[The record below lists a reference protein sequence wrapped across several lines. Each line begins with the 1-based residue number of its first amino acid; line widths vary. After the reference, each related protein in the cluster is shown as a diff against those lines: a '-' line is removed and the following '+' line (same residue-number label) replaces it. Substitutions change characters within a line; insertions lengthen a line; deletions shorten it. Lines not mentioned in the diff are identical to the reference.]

1 MAPVVLMQG
10 VVMSMQVKE
19 YPPIVKLPAVCE
31 MTSLSKSSLY
41 DLIKKGEFP
50 AAKTLFSNRVGWSTH
65 EVLAWVESKMGVQ
78 S

>member
-1 MAPVVLMQG
+1 
-10 VVMSMQVKE
+10 MQVKE

-41 DLIKKGEFP
+41 NLIKEGGFP
-50 AAKTLFSNRVGWSTH
+50 APKTLFSNRVAWSTH
-65 EVLAWVESKMGVQ
+65 EILAWIETKMGVQ